1 MHKYILQLVKCIL
14 FTPRTQYHIMLIMH
28 EQFTKKNA
36 PPSQYI
42 PVCKEDMERRG
53 WDRLD
58 IVFIT
63 GDAYVDHPSFGAA
76 LLCRLL
82 EARGWRV
89 GIIAQPRWDRIDDF
103 LVMGVPRLCCMISAG
118 NIDSMVA
125 RYTAGG
131 KPRSDDAY
139 SPGGIGG
146 KRPDR
151 ATLTYCTRAKQAYGK
166 NIPLII
172 GGLEASLRRTSH
184 YDCWSD
190 TVRRPILLDSKADI
204 LVYGM
209 GELQTQ
215 EIVSRLDAGEPVSAL
230 TDIRGTVCN
239 ISTKQYTDFVTKSC
253 WPIVELPSHEEVSD
267 RDIKS
272 NTPTEQ
278 GKIAYATM
286 FQRKM
291 VHENP
296 MRPERLAEPCGDR
309 VIIQNPPS
317 RPLTTQEFDELYTF
331 PYTRN
336 WHPMYD
342 RSGGI
347 PGITEVQF
355 SITSNRGC
363 YGACS
368 FCAITSHQG
377 RMIQV
382 RSKESLVREA
392 KVLASHPAFK
402 GYIHDL
408 GGPTANFQ
416 ATACDKQLTAGPC
429 AGRQCLFPH
438 PCPNLKDSHARYLD
452 ILDAVQA
459 VPGVKKV
466 FIRSGIRYD
475 YLMQVADPKTR
486 ERFLE
491 HLILHNV
498 SGQLKIAPEHVAP
511 EVLDAMG
518 KPTVEL
524 YDAFRADYAKT
535 NDRLG
540 MKQYTIPYF
549 IAAHPGST
557 LDSAITLALHLK
569 EEGFIPD
576 QAQEFYPTPGTVAT
590 CMYYTGLDPRP
601 GKDFAPIY
609 VPKGREKRL
618 QRALLQFHKPEN
630 RELVREALEK
640 AGRRDLIPVLLGGF
654 QPRYEN
660 GRISQRRQDVHR
672 RTTGENFKP
681 RSR

>member
-1 MHKYILQLVKCIL
+1 
-14 FTPRTQYHIMLIMH
+14 MLIMY
-28 EQFTKKNA
+28 K
-36 PPSQYI
+36 PPANKGRNTQEFL
-42 PVCKEDMERRG
+42 PVCKADMERRG
-53 WDRLD
+53 WDQLD

-89 GIIAQPRWDRIDDF
+89 GIISQPRWDSVEDF
-103 LVMGVPRLCCMISAG
+103 LAMGKPRLCCMISAG

-125 RYTAGG
+125 RYTANG

-151 ATLTYCTRAKQAYGK
+151 AVITYSSRARQAYGK
-166 NIPLII
+166 DVPLVI

-190 TVRRPILLDSKADI
+190 TVRRPVLLDAKADL

-215 EIVSRLDAGEPVSAL
+215 EIVSRLDAGESISDL

-239 ISTKQYTDFVTKSC
+239 IPLKRYDEFSQASP
-253 WPIVELPSHEEVSD
+253 WPVIELPSHEQVCE
-267 RDIKS
+267 RDLKS
-272 NTPTEQ
+272 NIPTQE
-278 GKIAYATM
+278 GKAAYAKL
-286 FQRKM
+286 FQLKST
-291 VHENP
+291 HENP
-296 MRPERLAEPCGDR
+296 MKPQRLAQVCKDR
-309 VIIQNPPS
+309 VIIQNPPA
-317 RPLTTQEFDELYTF
+317 RPLTTVEFDELYGF
-331 PYTRN
+331 PYTRD

-342 RSGGI
+342 AAGGV

-382 RSKESLVREA
+382 RSKQSLVQEA
-392 KVLASHPAFK
+392 RALAAHPGFK

-416 ATACDKQLTAGPC
+416 ASACDKQLEAGPC
-429 AGRQCLFPH
+429 AGRQCLFPS

-452 ILDAVQA
+452 ILDTVQA

-475 YLMQVADPKTR
+475 YLMQVADEKTR
-486 ERFLE
+486 RRFLE

-511 EVLDAMG
+511 EALDAMG

-524 YDAFRADYAKT
+524 YDAFRQAYANM

-569 EEGFIPD
+569 REGFIPD

-601 GKDFAPIY
+601 GRNFAPIH

-618 QRALLQFHKPEN
+618 QRALLQFHKPDN
-630 RELVREALEK
+630 HELVREALEK
-640 AGRRDLIPVLLGGF
+640 AGRRDLIPVLLSGQGPGPQGGRRDTP
-654 QPRYEN
+654 QRQERT
-660 GRISQRRQDVHR
+660 GRNQDRSRQDYR
-672 RTTGENFKP
+672 NRN
-681 RSR
+681 R

>member
-1 MHKYILQLVKCIL
+1 MNFL
-14 FTPRTQYHIMLIMH
+14 
-28 EQFTKKNA
+28 
-36 PPSQYI
+36 
-42 PVCKEDMERRG
+42 PVCQADMDRRG
-53 WDRLD
+53 WDQPD
-58 IVFIT
+58 IIFIT

-76 LLCRLL
+76 LLGRLL
-82 EARGWRV
+82 ESKGWKV
-89 GIIAQPRWDRIDDF
+89 GIVSQPRWDRTDDF
-103 LVMGVPRLCCMISAG
+103 LSMGRPKLCCMISAG

-125 RYTAGG
+125 HYTAGG

-139 SPGGIGG
+139 SPGGIAGG
-146 KRPDR
+146 RPDR
-151 ATLTYCTRAKQAYGK
+151 AAITYSSRARQAYGK
-166 NIPLII
+166 DVPLII

-190 TVRRPILLDSKADI
+190 TVRRPILLDAKADL

-209 GELQTQ
+209 GELQTL
-215 EIVSRLDAGEPVSAL
+215 EIVSRLSAGEPISSM

-239 ISTKQYTDFVTKSC
+239 IPSKQYEGFAKASP
-253 WPIVELPSHEEVSD
+253 WPIIELPSHEHVSE
-267 RDIKS
+267 RDISS
-272 NTPTEQ
+272 NTPTQE
-278 GKIAYATM
+278 GKLAYARL
-286 FQRKM
+286 FQLRSI
-291 VHENP
+291 HENP
-296 MRPERLAEPCGDR
+296 MRPQRLAQACGDR
-309 VIIQNPPS
+309 VIVQNPPA
-317 RPLTTQEFDELYTF
+317 RPLTTREFDGLYEF
-331 PYTRN
+331 PYTRR

-342 RSGGI
+342 GAGGI
-347 PGITEVQF
+347 PGLAEVQF

-382 RSKESLVREA
+382 RSKQSLVQETEA
-392 KVLASHPAFK
+392 LVAHPDFK

-416 ATACDKQLTAGPC
+416 APACDKQLEEGPC
-429 AGRQCLFPH
+429 AGRQCLFPS
-438 PCPNLKDSHARYLD
+438 PCPNLKDSHERYLD
-452 ILDAVQA
+452 LLDAIQA

-475 YLMQVADPKTR
+475 YLMQVADDKTR
-486 ERFLE
+486 RRFLE

-518 KPTVEL
+518 KPSVEL
-524 YDAFRADYAKT
+524 YDAFRQAYAGT
-535 NDRLG
+535 NERLG

-569 EEGFIPD
+569 QEGFIPD

-601 GKDFAPIY
+601 GRSFAPVY

-640 AGRRDLIPVLLGGF
+640 AGRRDLIPILLGGHAL
-654 QPRYEN
+654 
-660 GRISQRRQDVHR
+660 RRQDDFRPSAGTRVWEAE
-672 RTTGENFKP
+672 RTRKASHDSGNGAKRNTAQGKKIAYGSP
-681 RSR
+681 RKDSRNRDR

>member
-1 MHKYILQLVKCIL
+1 
-14 FTPRTQYHIMLIMH
+14 MLIMH
-28 EQFTKKNA
+28 KSPIVTGRNTADFL
-36 PPSQYI
+36 

-53 WDRLD
+53 WDQLD

-76 LLCRLL
+76 LLGRLL
-82 EARGWRV
+82 EANGWKV
-89 GIIAQPRWDRIDDF
+89 GIIAQPRWDRTDDF
-103 LVMGVPRLCCMISAG
+103 LTMGCPKLCCMISAG

-125 RYTAGG
+125 HYTAGG
-131 KPRSDDAY
+131 KPRGDDAY
-139 SPGGIGG
+139 SPGGISGR
-146 KRPDR
+146 RPDR
-151 ATLTYCTRAKQAYGK
+151 AVITYTARARQAYGK
-166 NIPLII
+166 GIPLII

-190 TVRRPILLDSKADI
+190 TVRRPVLLDAKADL

-209 GELQTQ
+209 GELQTA
-215 EIVSRLDAGEPVSAL
+215 EIVSRLAAGESVSDM

-239 ISTKQYTDFVTKSC
+239 ISAKRYEEFSKVSA
-253 WPIVELPSHEEVSD
+253 WPIVELPSHEQVCE
-267 RDIKS
+267 RDVKS
-272 NTPTEQ
+272 NTPTQE
-278 GKIAYATM
+278 GKLAYAKL
-286 FQRKM
+286 FQMKST
-291 VHENP
+291 HENP
-296 MRPERLAEPCGDR
+296 MRPQCLAQACGDR
-309 VIIQNPPS
+309 MIIQNPPA
-317 RPLTTQEFDELYTF
+317 RPLTTKEFDDLSQF

-342 RSGGI
+342 EAGGV
-347 PGITEVQF
+347 PGLAEVQF

-382 RSKESLVREA
+382 RSKQSLVREA
-392 KVLASHPAFK
+392 QTLAAHPDFK

-416 ATACDKQLTAGPC
+416 APACDRQLEAGPC
-429 AGRQCLFPH
+429 AGRQCLFPS
-438 PCPNLKDSHARYLD
+438 PCPNLKDSHERYLD

-459 VPGVKKV
+459 VRGVKKV

-475 YLMQVADPKTR
+475 YLMRVADEKTR
-486 ERFLE
+486 RRFLE
-491 HLILHNV
+491 HLVLHNV

-511 EVLDAMG
+511 EALDAMG
-518 KPTVEL
+518 KPSVEL
-524 YDAFRADYAKT
+524 YDAFREAYSKA
-535 NDRLG
+535 NERLG

-569 EEGFIPD
+569 REGFIPD

-601 GKDFAPIY
+601 GRNFASVY

-630 RELVREALEK
+630 RELVREALEQ
-640 AGRRDLIPVLLGGF
+640 AGRRDLIPVLLGGHA
-654 QPRYEN
+654 PRPQN
-660 GRISQRRQDVHR
+660 AGRQTQTRPNRERPRNKSRQDFR
-672 RTTGENFKP
+672 KR
-681 RSR
+681 

>member
-1 MHKYILQLVKCIL
+1 MNFL
-14 FTPRTQYHIMLIMH
+14 
-28 EQFTKKNA
+28 
-36 PPSQYI
+36 
-42 PVCKEDMERRG
+42 PVCQADMDRRG
-53 WDRLD
+53 WDQPD
-58 IVFIT
+58 IIFIT

-76 LLCRLL
+76 LLGRLL
-82 EARGWRV
+82 ESKGWKV
-89 GIIAQPRWDRIDDF
+89 GIVSQPRWDRTDDF
-103 LVMGVPRLCCMISAG
+103 LSMGRPKLCCMISAG

-125 RYTAGG
+125 HYTAGG

-139 SPGGIGG
+139 SPGGIAGG
-146 KRPDR
+146 RPDR
-151 ATLTYCTRAKQAYGK
+151 AAITYSSRARQAYGK
-166 NIPLII
+166 DVPLII

-190 TVRRPILLDSKADI
+190 TVRRPILLDAKADL

-209 GELQTQ
+209 GELQTL
-215 EIVSRLDAGEPVSAL
+215 EIVSRLAAGEPISSM

-239 ISTKQYTDFVTKSC
+239 IPSKQYEGFAKASP
-253 WPIVELPSHEEVSD
+253 WPIIELPSHEQVSE
-267 RDIKS
+267 RDISS
-272 NTPTEQ
+272 NTPTQE
-278 GKIAYATM
+278 GKLAYARL
-286 FQRKM
+286 FQLRSI
-291 VHENP
+291 HENP
-296 MRPERLAEPCGDR
+296 MRPQRLAQACGDR
-309 VIIQNPPS
+309 VIVQNPPA
-317 RPLTTQEFDELYTF
+317 RPLTTREFDELYEF
-331 PYTRN
+331 PYTRR

-342 RSGGI
+342 GAGGI
-347 PGITEVQF
+347 PGLAEVQF

-382 RSKESLVREA
+382 RSKQSLVQETEA
-392 KVLASHPAFK
+392 LVAHPDFK

-416 ATACDKQLTAGPC
+416 APACDKQLEEGPC
-429 AGRQCLFPH
+429 AGRQCLFPS
-438 PCPNLKDSHARYLD
+438 PCPNLKDSHERYLD
-452 ILDAVQA
+452 LLDAIQA

-475 YLMQVADPKTR
+475 YLMQVADDKTR
-486 ERFLE
+486 RRFLE

-518 KPTVEL
+518 KPSVEL
-524 YDAFRADYAKT
+524 YDAFRQAYART
-535 NDRLG
+535 NERLG

-569 EEGFIPD
+569 QEGFIPD

-601 GKDFAPIY
+601 GRSFAPVY

-640 AGRRDLIPVLLGGF
+640 AGRRDLIPVLLGGHAL
-654 QPRYEN
+654 
-660 GRISQRRQDVHR
+660 RRQDDFRPSAGTQGREAEKSRKASHDSGNGAKR
-672 RTTGENFKP
+672 NTAQGKKIAYGSP
-681 RSR
+681 RKDSRNRDR

>member
-1 MHKYILQLVKCIL
+1 
-14 FTPRTQYHIMLIMH
+14 MLIMRKPSA
-28 EQFTKKNA
+28 TKGRDA
-36 PPSQYI
+36 QEFL
-42 PVCKEDMERRG
+42 PVCKADMERRG
-53 WDRLD
+53 WNQLD

-89 GIIAQPRWDRIDDF
+89 GIISQPRWDSVEDF
-103 LVMGVPRLCCMISAG
+103 LAMGKPRLCCMISAG

-125 RYTAGG
+125 RYTASG

-151 ATLTYCTRAKQAYGK
+151 AVITYSSRARQAYGK
-166 NIPLII
+166 DIPLVI

-190 TVRRPILLDSKADI
+190 TVRRSVLLDAKADL

-215 EIVSRLDAGEPVSAL
+215 EIVSRLDAGEPISEL
-230 TDIRGTVCN
+230 TGIRGTVCN
-239 ISTKQYTDFVTKSC
+239 ISVKQYDGFLQASP
-253 WPIVELPSHEEVSD
+253 WPVIELPSHEQVCE
-267 RDIKS
+267 RNLKS
-272 NTPTEQ
+272 NIPTQE
-278 GKIAYATM
+278 GKAAYAKL
-286 FQRKM
+286 FQLKST
-291 VHENP
+291 HENP
-296 MRPERLAEPCGDR
+296 MKPQRLAQACKDR
-309 VIIQNPPS
+309 VIIQNPPA
-317 RPLTTQEFDELYTF
+317 RPLTTVEFDELYGF
-331 PYTRN
+331 PYTRD

-342 RSGGI
+342 TEGEV

-382 RSKESLVREA
+382 RSKQSLVQEA
-392 KVLASHPAFK
+392 RILAAHPDFK

-416 ATACDKQLTAGPC
+416 ASACDKQLGAGPC
-429 AGRQCLFPH
+429 TERQCLFPS

-452 ILDAVQA
+452 ILDAVQS

-475 YLMQVADPKTR
+475 YLMQVADERTR
-486 ERFLE
+486 RRFLE

-511 EVLDAMG
+511 EALDAMG

-524 YDAFRADYAKT
+524 YDAFRQAYSDM

-569 EEGFIPD
+569 REGFIPD

-601 GKDFAPIY
+601 GRNFAPIH

-630 RELVREALEK
+630 HELVREALEK
-640 AGRRDLIPVLLGGF
+640 AGRKDLIPALLSGHGPGPHGG
-654 QPRYEN
+654 R
-660 GRISQRRQDVHR
+660 RDTSQRQERTGRSQDRSRQDYR
-672 RTTGENFKP
+672 KRN
-681 RSR
+681 R